1 MCKPAWSLF
10 FLLSLSSA
18 AFAAQQKAAAI
29 PDISGAWETIR
40 DTKRVIVDEKGGTRP
55 QYQAPALQ
63 QARLRPEY
71 QKAREERAKAA
82 AEADARGEPIVGRTA
97 QCQGSG
103 MPHMMNGTF
112 PTEIIQS
119 KGQVTIIQEIYT
131 QVRRIYLDK
140 PQKKLEDIEPGFYG
154 HSVGYWDKGVLHVD
168 TIGIKAAWNMSL
180 PNSDQIHVKEKIY
193 LAPDGTLR
201 NEISIDDPVVLEQP
215 FSYTVSYRRMPGY
228 EMLEYVCEDNH
239 YYIDQSGK
247 QVLRPDAQAK

>member
-82 AEADARGEPIVGRTA
+82 AEADARGEIDWNVSVDSTIARVHQHGATA
-97 QCQGSG
+97 ARSEVTVTAHTGGSVELQGIAG
-103 MPHMMNGTF
+103 
-112 PTEIIQS
+112 
-119 KGQVTIIQEIYT
+119 
-131 QVRRIYLDK
+131 
-140 PQKKLEDIEPGFYG
+140 
-154 HSVGYWDKGVLHVD
+154 
-168 TIGIKAAWNMSL
+168 
-180 PNSDQIHVKEKIY
+180 
-193 LAPDGTLR
+193 
-201 NEISIDDPVVLEQP
+201 
-215 FSYTVSYRRMPGY
+215 
-228 EMLEYVCEDNH
+228 
-239 YYIDQSGK
+239 
-247 QVLRPDAQAK
+247 